1 MKRPQVSSH
10 SIPSSSGGAIGAHV
24 FKPYTDATDA
34 ASRPVV
40 IRGTI
45 VLVHPWSALGG
56 GEHNTI
62 GLASRI
68 TAGRGGGRRRQWRA
82 VTFAL
87 ESDPAWRGGPLWGIL
102 LNHSHE
108 VGQIVDVVDWVRETY
123 RRRTPSSSS
132 LSSDGGGG
140 GDGDGGGDI
149 VLLGSSAGAPMAGT
163 AMARL
168 SNDGEDALSAYVAV
182 GYTFGNLASL
192 AFGRHFAHVVA
203 NSSSS
208 TAPRLFVMGERDEFT
223 SVDQLERMAKR
234 MRGEEGA
241 NGGGVVDVEIVP
253 GVGHFELE
261 SPGYDELV
269 ARTVLDWLDK
279 IPA

>member
-1 MKRPQVSSH
+1 MKRLKVSSH
-10 SIPSSSGGAIGAHV
+10 SIPSSSGGAIVAHI
-24 FKPYTDATDA
+24 FEPDDADATNA
-34 ASRPVV
+34 ADRE
-40 IRGTI
+40 TI
-45 VLVHPWSALGG
+45 VMVHPWSALGG

-62 GLASRI
+62 GLARRI
-68 TAGRGGGRRRQWRA
+68 VGIGGRRRWRA

-102 LNHSHE
+102 SNHSHE
-108 VGQIVDVVDWVRETY
+108 VGQIVDVVNWVRKTY
-123 RRRTPSSSS
+123 RRVAPPSSSS
-132 LSSDGGGG
+132 SSDGG
-140 GDGDGGGDI
+140 DGGSG
-149 VLLGSSAGAPMAGT
+149 VALFGSSAGAPMAGT

-168 SNDGEDALSAYVAV
+168 KKDGEDPVLAYVAV

-192 AFGRHFAHVVA
+192 AFGRHFANLAVA
-203 NSSSS
+203 DNSSS
-208 TAPRLFVMGERDEFT
+208 TTPMLFVMGERDEFT
-223 SVDQLERMAKR
+223 SVDQLEQMAKR
-234 MRGEEGA
+234 MRGEGV
-241 NGGGVVDVEIVP
+241 NGGGIVDVEIVP

>member
-1 MKRPQVSSH
+1 M
-10 SIPSSSGGAIGAHV
+10 
-24 FKPYTDATDA
+24 
-34 ASRPVV
+34 
-40 IRGTI
+40 
-45 VLVHPWSALGG
+45 
-56 GEHNTI
+56 
-62 GLASRI
+62 
-68 TAGRGGGRRRQWRA
+68 
-82 VTFAL
+82 
-87 ESDPAWRGGPLWGIL
+87 WGML
-102 LNHSHE
+102 SNHSRE
-108 VGQIVDVVDWVRETY
+108 VGQIVDVVNWVRGTY
-123 RRRTPSSSS
+123 RRGTPSSSS
-132 LSSDGGGG
+132 SSSGG
-140 GDGDGGGDI
+140 GDGGNDI

-223 SVDQLERMAKR
+223 SVDQLEQMAKR

-241 NGGGVVDVEIVP
+241 NGGGVVDIEIVP
-253 GVGHFELE
+253 GVGHFEWE